1 MSFTTFVLKNSYDV
15 EEYTDSGLLFLAHHS
30 TADAKLL
37 GFPILKSG
45 TAAYDVPATLTL
57 VNNPDGQNV
66 TIKVVP
72 NNDQA
77 ASKVGDFTFKNQY
90 SFYSSEYIL
99 RRACH

>member
-1 MSFTTFVLKNSYDV
+1 MSLTTFVQKNSYGA

-37 GFPILKSG
+37 GFPLLKAG

-57 VNNPDGQNV
+57 VNNPDGKNV

-72 NNDQA
+72 DNYQA
-77 ASKVGDFTFKNQY
+77 ASKVDTFTFNDQY
-90 SFYSSEYIL
+90 SFYSSEHIL
-99 RRACH
+99 RRACY